1 MRTIAA
7 NRPRILRMAALLFA
21 AAIVLTSSPVT
32 AHAKAKYKWVCLG
45 KFKIVYYT
53 GDSIT
58 ASGKK
63 TKANHTIA
71 VDTDVI
77 SLGTK
82 VKLGTKKAKKTYV
95 AEDTGGS
102 IQGNVID
109 VYVKKASQIP
119 KCGVKYKKVW
129 VRVKV

>member
-21 AAIVLTSSPVT
+21 AAIVLSSSPVT
-32 AHAKAKYKWVCLG
+32 AHAKAQYQWVCLG

-53 GDSIT
+53 GDSVT

-82 VKLGTKKAKKTYV
+82 VRLGTKKAKKTYV

-119 KCGVKYKKVW
+119 KSGVKYKKVW